1 MHALVLLCITY
12 KSFSVMQPTR
22 LLNSLMKQYEPAG
35 SLRSAD
41 QNFLDLPTLTSE
53 LDIRAIL
60 RRHYGTIYV

>member
-1 MHALVLLCITY
+1 
-12 KSFSVMQPTR
+12 MQPTR